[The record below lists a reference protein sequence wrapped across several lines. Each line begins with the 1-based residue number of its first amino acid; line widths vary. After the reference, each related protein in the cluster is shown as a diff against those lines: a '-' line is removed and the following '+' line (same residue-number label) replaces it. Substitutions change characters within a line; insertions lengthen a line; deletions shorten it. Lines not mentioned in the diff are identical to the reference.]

1 MVILMGQM
9 VVVTAWLGAPIRRQ
23 MMSWAESQFCLLLPD
38 NLGWPIHPCQ
48 GSVSVF
54 RKEKLSFPPG
64 AVMSLKCYDT
74 SAVPSTAPGI

>member
-9 VVVTAWLGAPIRRQ
+9 PEVTAWLGAPVWRQ
-23 MMSWAESQFCLLLPD
+23 MSWAESQFCLLLPD
-38 NLGWPIHPCQ
+38 NLGRPIHPCQ

-64 AVMSLKCYDT
+64 AVMSLKCRDT